1 MAQSRLSL
9 SLDANDLILPEG
21 QVIVFGARSDADLSS
36 LPTERVTIVQ
46 PFYPDHMAW
55 KNRGFD
61 VETQVSE
68 KAGSAIVFLP
78 RSKTAARD
86 MLAQAADLADVLV
99 VDGQKTDGVDSL
111 LKEVKKRAELKGNYS
126 KAHGRLFWFGSVDLS
141 DWRQGMS
148 ENADGF
154 VTAPGVFSADGID
167 PASKLL
173 ADILPAKLKGRVAD
187 FGAGWGYLTSRL
199 LENDAFT
206 AFDLIEADA
215 VALDCARK
223 NVVSNKAVFHWA
235 DATEFTLPERADVIV
250 MNPPFHTDRKADPE
264 LGRRFIAS
272 AKRNLRLSGQ
282 LFLVANRHLPYEQ
295 ILTDLFAIVQ
305 EGVGTGQF
313 KTFVA
318 SKPRR

>member
-9 SLDANDLILPEG
+9 CLEAKDLILPEG
-21 QVIVFGARSDADLSS
+21 PVIVFGARAEADLSALS
-36 LPTERVTIVQ
+36 KDRATIVQ

-55 KNRGFD
+55 KNRGFTVD
-61 VETQVSE
+61 TQVSE
-68 KAGSAIVFLP
+68 KAATAIVFLP
-78 RSKTAARD
+78 RSKISARD
-86 MLAQAADLADVLV
+86 MLAQAAQLADVIV
-99 VDGQKTDGVDSL
+99 VDGQKTDGIDSI
-111 LKEVKKRAELKGNYS
+111 LKEVKKRAAILGNYS
-126 KAHGRLFWFGSVDLS
+126 KAHGRLFWFETTDLG

-148 ENADGF
+148 EIDGGF
-154 VTAPGVFSADGID
+154 VTAPGVFSADGVD

-173 ADILPAKLKGRVAD
+173 ADTLPAKLKGRVAD

-199 LENDAFT
+199 IDNDAFT

-223 NVVSNKAVFHWA
+223 NVPSDKVTFHWA
-235 DATEFTLPERADVIV
+235 DATDFTLPERADVIV

-295 ILTDLFAIVQ
+295 ILTDLFAVVH
-305 EGVGTGQF
+305 EGAGTGQF